1 MEIFPVL
8 PFTRAGVGSVCQLNC
23 PLKSLLHEHRS
34 QIRTSWRFHRERS
47 HPPRLARANQT
58 SYLSCCQTV
67 QSVKHPQGGRA
78 WREPAPTK
86 RSTPGTRTGES
97 CGDVHTKGEAISNSP
112 WARRP
117 SAVKAVERTH
127 LRLGTRTRGPSV
139 DALYSSSRADRYVQ
153 NPLICLPGD
162 STATSNT
169 GFPESA
175 EELYKS
181 NAPLRS
187 DEKLLDTFG
196 SFQLNKAIPS
206 ETTEE
211 LPYADETLSIL
222 ATLRSTRRK
231 GFAPVALMLQ
241 VCDTIRWV
249 RVMSLRCY

>member
-1 MEIFPVL
+1 MSAPSICCQSCWEDSLEV
-8 PFTRAGVGSVCQLNC
+8 RHQNQGSEC
-23 PLKSLLHEHRS
+23 
-34 QIRTSWRFHRERS
+34 WRFIQQQQSRQVCAES
-47 HPPRLARANQT
+47 T
-58 SYLSCCQTV
+58 YL
-67 QSVKHPQGGRA
+67 P
-78 WREPAPTK
+78 
-86 RSTPGTRTGES
+86 
-97 CGDVHTKGEAISNSP
+97 
-112 WARRP
+112 
-117 SAVKAVERTH
+117 
-127 LRLGTRTRGPSV
+127 
-139 DALYSSSRADRYVQ
+139 
-153 NPLICLPGD
+153 PGD

-175 EELYKS
+175 EDLYKS

-231 GFAPVALMLQ
+231 DYAPVALMLQ

-249 RVMSLRCY
+249 TESCHYFVINLISVLQRSRGRCWHSRLKCRNPLFPKS